1 MATPPEA
8 ATNNGYNPH
17 EPSRRQLSWMPIFFL
32 PALLLTVPRAPPH
45 LRPPLFV
52 GSIALYGTITFYM
65 FGSAKNMQ
73 QVE

>member
-1 MATPPEA
+1 M
-8 ATNNGYNPH
+8 GVL
-17 EPSRRQLSWMPIFFL
+17 RKLW
-32 PALLLTVPRAPPH
+32 VPRAPPH